1 MISFFR
7 SNSGNVYALESQQT
21 LSSENL
27 RALTWLFSGAE
38 ALKETS
44 LEGYYVG
51 PRKEM
56 ITPWSTNAIEII
68 QNMNIEGVIR
78 LEEYFPVKG
87 EDATYDPMLQALYCG
102 LNQELFHVNLEP
114 EEIKYITDIK
124 AYNEAEG
131 LALSP
136 EEITYLEQLSERLGR
151 PLSDSELFG
160 FSQVNSEHCRHK
172 IFGGTFII
180 DGEERASSLFAMI
193 KETSQ
198 QNPGLL
204 VSAYKDNVA
213 FVSGPKVEQFAPHRA
228 DAPDYFE
235 TKEIESVLSL
245 KAETHNFPTTVEPF
259 NGAAT
264 GTGGEIRDRMAGGRA
279 SIPLAGTAVYMTS
292 YPRTEGARAWEAY
305 SDERPWR
312 YQTPRQILTK
322 ASNGA
327 SDFGNKFGQPLI
339 CGSVLTYEH
348 TEGNGHPKYG
358 YDKVIMLAG
367 GVGYAKREYALKGE
381 PQTGEKVVLMGG
393 DNYRIGMGGGAV
405 SSVNTGL
412 YAGAIELNAVQ
423 RANPEMQK
431 RVQNV
436 VRAMA
441 ESDENPIVSIHDH
454 GAGGHLNCLSEL
466 VEATGGHIDMDR
478 LPVGDPTLSAKEIIG
493 NESQE
498 RMGLLVSESAV
509 DSLKRIAERER
520 APLYV
525 VGETTDDMRLVF
537 EKDNGTK
544 PIDLALGDMFGS
556 SPKTIMEDEHVERS
570 FAPLAY
576 AQDKIEEYLHNVL
589 RMEAVACK
597 DWLTCKVDRSVTG
610 RVARQQ
616 CQGEIQLPLSDL
628 GAMALD
634 FRGKAG
640 IATSIGHAPQVA
652 LVDPIAGSVMA
663 IAESLTN
670 IVFAPLTHGLSGVSL
685 SANWMWPCRNKGE
698 DARLYDAVEAAS
710 QFAISLGINI
720 PTGKD
725 SLSMT
730 QKYAGDEADVL
741 SPGTVIISAAGEV
754 SDVKKIVSPVLQNE
768 PNSAVYHIDFS
779 FAPLALGGSA
789 LAQSLGKL
797 GNETPSVDE
806 PEYFRDAFAAVQEL
820 IAGGYVLAGHDISAG
835 GLVTTLLEMCFPNS
849 KGGLKIDF
857 SAIPET
863 DLVKLL
869 FAENP
874 GVVLQLKN
882 LEEAEEILRSNSIG
896 FAKIAELSTER
907 TLDIKQGK
915 KHLSLDIDALRD
927 VWYESSFL
935 MDKHQTALLEA
946 EARRDN
952 YKQQTVSYKFPEGFS
967 GKMKDLGLDPNRK
980 TKSGV
985 KAAILRDKGT
995 NGEREMAYALWLA
1008 GFDVRD
1014 VHLTDLT
1021 SGRETLDDIQMIVFC
1036 GGFSNSDVLGSAK
1049 GWAAGILYN
1058 ATAKATLE
1066 RFYARPDTL
1075 SLGICNGCQLMAELE
1090 VLYPE
1095 HEEKHKMAHNDSGR
1109 FESGFV
1115 SLRIPKNHSVM
1126 LQNLE
1131 GTEIGI
1137 WVAHGEGKFDLKY
1150 SADKYHVIRQGIW
1163 TIRDIRINIF
1173 NSDSSKNREFKRY
1186 WKVIQKNP
1194 KNLSKQEEDIITKL
1208 KGQNN
1213 IFAVSYDLIKRFYS
1227 LFELTEI
1234 TSFKEG
1240 LEQLIT
1246 DLKETNLAKCDK
1258 LSSALNS
1265 WFKEIV
1271 NIIEYGYNNGFVE
1284 GYNNKIKVIKR
1295 IGYGYRN
1302 YERFN
1307 KLMKIRLQ
1315 AQLGDFYTPI
1325 LDIEPF
1331 NIIYTT

>member
-151 PLSDSELFG
+151 PLRDSELFG

-213 FVSGPKVEQFAPHRA
+213 FVTGPKVEQFAPHRA

-556 SPKTIMEDEHVERS
+556 SPKTIMEDEHVVRN

-640 IATSIGHAPQVA
+640 IATSIGLAPQVA
-652 LVDPIAGSVMA
+652 LVDPVAGSVMA

-935 MDKHQTALLEA
+935 MDKHQTALPEA

-952 YKQQTVSYKFPEGFS
+952 YKHQTVSYKFPEGFS

-980 TKSGV
+980 TKSGI

-1150 SADKYHVIRQGIW
+1150 SADKYHVIAQYKYDAYPANPNGSPAAIAGLCSADGRHLAMMPHPERAIFPW
-1163 TIRDIRINIF
+1163 TCAYYPEAERGEHEVTPWMVAFRNAYEWI
-1173 NSDSSKNREFKRY
+1173 KNYK
-1186 WKVIQKNP
+1186 
-1194 KNLSKQEEDIITKL
+1194 
-1208 KGQNN
+1208 
-1213 IFAVSYDLIKRFYS
+1213 
-1227 LFELTEI
+1227 
-1234 TSFKEG
+1234 
-1240 LEQLIT
+1240 
-1246 DLKETNLAKCDK
+1246 
-1258 LSSALNS
+1258 
-1265 WFKEIV
+1265 
-1271 NIIEYGYNNGFVE
+1271 
-1284 GYNNKIKVIKR
+1284 
-1295 IGYGYRN
+1295 
-1302 YERFN
+1302 
-1307 KLMKIRLQ
+1307 
-1315 AQLGDFYTPI
+1315 
-1325 LDIEPF
+1325 
-1331 NIIYTT
+1331 

>member
-213 FVSGPKVEQFAPHRA
+213 FVAGPKVEQFAPHRA

-305 SDERPWR
+305 SNERPWR

-652 LVDPIAGSVMA
+652 LVDPVAGSVMA

-849 KGGLKIDF
+849 KGGLNIDF

-935 MDKHQTALLEA
+935 MDKHQTALPEA

-980 TKSGV
+980 TKSGI

-1150 SADKYHVIRQGIW
+1150 SADKYHVIAQYKYDAYPANPNGSPHAIAGLCSADGRHLAMMPHPERAIFPW
-1163 TIRDIRINIF
+1163 TCAYYPEVERGEHEVTPWMVAFRNAYEWI
-1173 NSDSSKNREFKRY
+1173 KNYK
-1186 WKVIQKNP
+1186 
-1194 KNLSKQEEDIITKL
+1194 
-1208 KGQNN
+1208 
-1213 IFAVSYDLIKRFYS
+1213 
-1227 LFELTEI
+1227 
-1234 TSFKEG
+1234 
-1240 LEQLIT
+1240 
-1246 DLKETNLAKCDK
+1246 
-1258 LSSALNS
+1258 
-1265 WFKEIV
+1265 
-1271 NIIEYGYNNGFVE
+1271 
-1284 GYNNKIKVIKR
+1284 
-1295 IGYGYRN
+1295 
-1302 YERFN
+1302 
-1307 KLMKIRLQ
+1307 
-1315 AQLGDFYTPI
+1315 
-1325 LDIEPF
+1325 
-1331 NIIYTT
+1331 

>member
-292 YPRTEGARAWEAY
+292 YPRTEGARAWEVY

-652 LVDPIAGSVMA
+652 LVDPVAGSVMA

-882 LEEAEEILRSNSIG
+882 LKEAEEILRSNSIG

-935 MDKHQTALLEA
+935 MDKHQTALPEA

-980 TKSGV
+980 TKSGI

-1150 SADKYHVIRQGIW
+1150 SVDKYHVIAQYKYDAYPANPNGSPAAIAGLCSADGRHLAMMPHPERAIFPW
-1163 TIRDIRINIF
+1163 TCAYYPEAERGEHEVTPWMVAFRNAYEWI
-1173 NSDSSKNREFKRY
+1173 KNYK
-1186 WKVIQKNP
+1186 
-1194 KNLSKQEEDIITKL
+1194 
-1208 KGQNN
+1208 
-1213 IFAVSYDLIKRFYS
+1213 
-1227 LFELTEI
+1227 
-1234 TSFKEG
+1234 
-1240 LEQLIT
+1240 
-1246 DLKETNLAKCDK
+1246 
-1258 LSSALNS
+1258 
-1265 WFKEIV
+1265 
-1271 NIIEYGYNNGFVE
+1271 
-1284 GYNNKIKVIKR
+1284 
-1295 IGYGYRN
+1295 
-1302 YERFN
+1302 
-1307 KLMKIRLQ
+1307 
-1315 AQLGDFYTPI
+1315 
-1325 LDIEPF
+1325 
-1331 NIIYTT
+1331 

>member
-213 FVSGPKVEQFAPHRA
+213 FVAGPKVEQFAPHRA

-556 SPKTIMEDEHVERS
+556 SPKTIMEDEHVARS
-570 FAPLAY
+570 FASLAY

-652 LVDPIAGSVMA
+652 LVDPVAGSVMA

-768 PNSAVYHIDFS
+768 PDSAVYHIDFS

-935 MDKHQTALLEA
+935 MDKHQTALPEA

-980 TKSGV
+980 TKSGI

-1150 SADKYHVIRQGIW
+1150 SADKYHVIAQYKYDAYPANPNGSPHAIAGLCSADGRHLAMMPHPERAIFPW
-1163 TIRDIRINIF
+1163 TCAYYPEAERGEHEVTPWMVAFRNAYEWI
-1173 NSDSSKNREFKRY
+1173 KNYK
-1186 WKVIQKNP
+1186 
-1194 KNLSKQEEDIITKL
+1194 
-1208 KGQNN
+1208 
-1213 IFAVSYDLIKRFYS
+1213 
-1227 LFELTEI
+1227 
-1234 TSFKEG
+1234 
-1240 LEQLIT
+1240 
-1246 DLKETNLAKCDK
+1246 
-1258 LSSALNS
+1258 
-1265 WFKEIV
+1265 
-1271 NIIEYGYNNGFVE
+1271 
-1284 GYNNKIKVIKR
+1284 
-1295 IGYGYRN
+1295 
-1302 YERFN
+1302 
-1307 KLMKIRLQ
+1307 
-1315 AQLGDFYTPI
+1315 
-1325 LDIEPF
+1325 
-1331 NIIYTT
+1331 

>member
-213 FVSGPKVEQFAPHRA
+213 FVAGPKVEQFAPHRA

-348 TEGNGHPKYG
+348 TEGDGHSKYG

-556 SPKTIMEDEHVERS
+556 SPKTIMEDEHVERR

-652 LVDPIAGSVMA
+652 LVDPVAGSVMA

-754 SDVKKIVSPVLQNE
+754 SDVKKVVSPVLQNE

-806 PEYFRDAFAAVQEL
+806 PEYFRDAFSAVQEL
-820 IAGGYVLAGHDISAG
+820 ISGGYVLAGHDISAG

-882 LEEAEEILRSNSIG
+882 LKEAEEILRSNSIG

-915 KHLSLDIDALRD
+915 KHLTLDIDALRD

-935 MDKHQTALLEA
+935 MDKHQTALPEA

-980 TKSGV
+980 TKSGI

-1131 GTEIGI
+1131 GTEMGI

-1150 SADKYHVIRQGIW
+1150 SADKYHVIAQYKYDAYPANPNGSPHAIAGLCSADGRHLAMMPHPERAIFPW
-1163 TIRDIRINIF
+1163 TCAYYPEAERGEHEVTPWMVAFRNAYEWI
-1173 NSDSSKNREFKRY
+1173 KNYK
-1186 WKVIQKNP
+1186 
-1194 KNLSKQEEDIITKL
+1194 
-1208 KGQNN
+1208 
-1213 IFAVSYDLIKRFYS
+1213 
-1227 LFELTEI
+1227 
-1234 TSFKEG
+1234 
-1240 LEQLIT
+1240 
-1246 DLKETNLAKCDK
+1246 
-1258 LSSALNS
+1258 
-1265 WFKEIV
+1265 
-1271 NIIEYGYNNGFVE
+1271 
-1284 GYNNKIKVIKR
+1284 
-1295 IGYGYRN
+1295 
-1302 YERFN
+1302 
-1307 KLMKIRLQ
+1307 
-1315 AQLGDFYTPI
+1315 
-1325 LDIEPF
+1325 
-1331 NIIYTT
+1331 

>member
-78 LEEYFPVKG
+78 LEEYFPVKS

-136 EEITYLEQLSERLGR
+136 EEITYLEELSERLGR

-213 FVSGPKVEQFAPHRA
+213 FVAGPKVEQFAPHRA

-292 YPRTEGARAWEAY
+292 YPRTEGARVWEAY

-537 EKDNGTK
+537 EKDNGAK

-556 SPKTIMEDEHVERS
+556 SPKTIMEDEHVERN

-652 LVDPIAGSVMA
+652 LVDPVAGSVMA

-754 SDVKKIVSPVLQNE
+754 SDVEKIVSPVLQNE

-820 IAGGYVLAGHDISAG
+820 ISAGYVLAGHDISAG

-935 MDKHQTALLEA
+935 MDKHQTALPEA

-980 TKSGV
+980 TKSGI

-1150 SADKYHVIRQGIW
+1150 SADKYHVIAQYKYDAYPANPNGSPHAIAGLCSADGRHLAMMPHPERAIFPW
-1163 TIRDIRINIF
+1163 TCAYYPEAERGEHEVTPWMVAFRNAYEWI
-1173 NSDSSKNREFKRY
+1173 KNYK
-1186 WKVIQKNP
+1186 
-1194 KNLSKQEEDIITKL
+1194 
-1208 KGQNN
+1208 
-1213 IFAVSYDLIKRFYS
+1213 
-1227 LFELTEI
+1227 
-1234 TSFKEG
+1234 
-1240 LEQLIT
+1240 
-1246 DLKETNLAKCDK
+1246 
-1258 LSSALNS
+1258 
-1265 WFKEIV
+1265 
-1271 NIIEYGYNNGFVE
+1271 
-1284 GYNNKIKVIKR
+1284 
-1295 IGYGYRN
+1295 
-1302 YERFN
+1302 
-1307 KLMKIRLQ
+1307 
-1315 AQLGDFYTPI
+1315 
-1325 LDIEPF
+1325 
-1331 NIIYTT
+1331 

>member
-114 EEIKYITDIK
+114 EDIKYITDVK

-213 FVSGPKVEQFAPHRA
+213 FVAGPKIEQFAPHRA

-339 CGSVLTYEH
+339 CGSILTYEH
-348 TEGNGHPKYG
+348 TEGDGYPKYG

-381 PQTGEKVVLMGG
+381 PQTDEKVVLMGG

-556 SPKTIMEDEHVERS
+556 SPKTIMEDEHVARS
-570 FAPLAY
+570 FASLAY

-652 LVDPIAGSVMA
+652 LVDPVAGSVMA

-935 MDKHQTALLEA
+935 MDKHQTALPEA

-1150 SADKYHVIRQGIW
+1150 SADKYHVIAQYKYDAYPANPNGSPHAIAGLCSADGRHLAMMPHPERAIFPW
-1163 TIRDIRINIF
+1163 TCAYYPEAERGEHEVTPWMVAFRNAYEWI
-1173 NSDSSKNREFKRY
+1173 KNYK
-1186 WKVIQKNP
+1186 
-1194 KNLSKQEEDIITKL
+1194 
-1208 KGQNN
+1208 
-1213 IFAVSYDLIKRFYS
+1213 
-1227 LFELTEI
+1227 
-1234 TSFKEG
+1234 
-1240 LEQLIT
+1240 
-1246 DLKETNLAKCDK
+1246 
-1258 LSSALNS
+1258 
-1265 WFKEIV
+1265 
-1271 NIIEYGYNNGFVE
+1271 
-1284 GYNNKIKVIKR
+1284 
-1295 IGYGYRN
+1295 
-1302 YERFN
+1302 
-1307 KLMKIRLQ
+1307 
-1315 AQLGDFYTPI
+1315 
-1325 LDIEPF
+1325 
-1331 NIIYTT
+1331 

>member
-7 SNSGNVYALESQQT
+7 SNLGNVYALESQQT

-87 EDATYDPMLQALYCG
+87 EDATFDPMLQALYCG

-124 AYNEAEG
+124 AYNEVEG

-136 EEITYLEQLSERLGR
+136 EEITYLEELSERLGR

-213 FVSGPKVEQFAPHRA
+213 FVAGPKVEQFAPHRA

-292 YPRTEGARAWEAY
+292 YPRTEGARAWESY
-305 SDERPWR
+305 SNERPWR

-498 RMGLLVSESAV
+498 RMGLLVNESAV

-652 LVDPIAGSVMA
+652 LVDPVAGSVMA

-670 IVFAPLTHGLSGVSL
+670 IVFAPLPHGLSGVSL

-882 LEEAEEILRSNSIG
+882 LKEAEEILRSNSIG

-935 MDKHQTALLEA
+935 MDKHQTALPEA

-980 TKSGV
+980 TKSGI

-1137 WVAHGEGKFDLKY
+1137 WIAHGEGKFDLKY
-1150 SADKYHVIRQGIW
+1150 GADKYHVIAQYKYDAYPANPNGSPAAIAGLCSADGRHLAMMPHPERAIFPW
-1163 TIRDIRINIF
+1163 TCAYYPEAERG
-1173 NSDSSKNREFKRY
+1173 EH
-1186 WKVIQKNP
+1186 
-1194 KNLSKQEEDIITKL
+1194 
-1208 KGQNN
+1208 
-1213 IFAVSYDLIKRFYS
+1213 
-1227 LFELTEI
+1227 EI
-1234 TSFKEG
+1234 TPWMVAFRNAYE
-1240 LEQLIT
+1240 
-1246 DLKETNLAKCDK
+1246 
-1258 LSSALNS
+1258 
-1265 WFKEIV
+1265 W
-1271 NIIEYGYNNGFVE
+1271 
-1284 GYNNKIKVIKR
+1284 IK
-1295 IGYGYRN
+1295 N
-1302 YERFN
+1302 Y
-1307 KLMKIRLQ
+1307 K
-1315 AQLGDFYTPI
+1315 
-1325 LDIEPF
+1325 
-1331 NIIYTT
+1331 

>member
-213 FVSGPKVEQFAPHRA
+213 FVAGPKVEQFAPHRA

-652 LVDPIAGSVMA
+652 LVDPVAGSVMA

-935 MDKHQTALLEA
+935 MDKHQTALPEA

-980 TKSGV
+980 TKSGI

-1150 SADKYHVIRQGIW
+1150 SADKYHVIAQYKYDAYPANPNGSPHAIAGLCSADGRHLAMMPHPERAIFPW
-1163 TIRDIRINIF
+1163 TCAYYPEAERGEHEVTPWMVAFRNAYEWI
-1173 NSDSSKNREFKRY
+1173 KNYK
-1186 WKVIQKNP
+1186 
-1194 KNLSKQEEDIITKL
+1194 
-1208 KGQNN
+1208 
-1213 IFAVSYDLIKRFYS
+1213 
-1227 LFELTEI
+1227 
-1234 TSFKEG
+1234 
-1240 LEQLIT
+1240 
-1246 DLKETNLAKCDK
+1246 
-1258 LSSALNS
+1258 
-1265 WFKEIV
+1265 
-1271 NIIEYGYNNGFVE
+1271 
-1284 GYNNKIKVIKR
+1284 
-1295 IGYGYRN
+1295 
-1302 YERFN
+1302 
-1307 KLMKIRLQ
+1307 
-1315 AQLGDFYTPI
+1315 
-1325 LDIEPF
+1325 
-1331 NIIYTT
+1331 

>member
-213 FVSGPKVEQFAPHRA
+213 FVAGPKVEQFAPHRA

-245 KAETHNFPTTVEPF
+245 KSETHNFPTTVEPF

-348 TEGNGHPKYG
+348 TEGNDHPKYG

-556 SPKTIMEDEHVERS
+556 SPKTIMEDEHVARS

-652 LVDPIAGSVMA
+652 LVDPVAGSVMA

-882 LEEAEEILRSNSIG
+882 LKEAEEILRSNSIG

-935 MDKHQTALLEA
+935 MDKHQTALPEA

-1150 SADKYHVIRQGIW
+1150 SADKYHVIAQYKYDAYPANPNGSPHAIAGLCSADGRHLAMMPHPERAIFPW
-1163 TIRDIRINIF
+1163 TCAYYPEAERGEHEVTPWMVAFRNAYEWI
-1173 NSDSSKNREFKRY
+1173 KNYK
-1186 WKVIQKNP
+1186 
-1194 KNLSKQEEDIITKL
+1194 
-1208 KGQNN
+1208 
-1213 IFAVSYDLIKRFYS
+1213 
-1227 LFELTEI
+1227 
-1234 TSFKEG
+1234 
-1240 LEQLIT
+1240 
-1246 DLKETNLAKCDK
+1246 
-1258 LSSALNS
+1258 
-1265 WFKEIV
+1265 
-1271 NIIEYGYNNGFVE
+1271 
-1284 GYNNKIKVIKR
+1284 
-1295 IGYGYRN
+1295 
-1302 YERFN
+1302 
-1307 KLMKIRLQ
+1307 
-1315 AQLGDFYTPI
+1315 
-1325 LDIEPF
+1325 
-1331 NIIYTT
+1331 

>member
-7 SNSGNVYALESQQT
+7 SNSGNIYALESQQT

-44 LEGYYVG
+44 LEDYYVG

-213 FVSGPKVEQFAPHRA
+213 FVAGPKVEQFAPHRA

-498 RMGLLVSESAV
+498 RMGLLVSENAV

-556 SPKTIMEDEHVERS
+556 SPKTIMEDEYVERS

-652 LVDPIAGSVMA
+652 LVDPVAGSVMA

-882 LEEAEEILRSNSIG
+882 LKEAEEILRSNSIG

-915 KHLSLDIDALRD
+915 KHLTLDIDALRD

-935 MDKHQTALLEA
+935 MDKHQTALPEA

-980 TKSGV
+980 TKSGI

-1131 GTEIGI
+1131 GTEMGI

-1150 SADKYHVIRQGIW
+1150 SADKYHVIAQYKYDAYPANPNGSPHAIAGLCSADGRHLAMMPHPERAIFPW
-1163 TIRDIRINIF
+1163 TCAYYPEAERGEHEVTPWMVAFRNAYEWI
-1173 NSDSSKNREFKRY
+1173 KNYK
-1186 WKVIQKNP
+1186 
-1194 KNLSKQEEDIITKL
+1194 
-1208 KGQNN
+1208 
-1213 IFAVSYDLIKRFYS
+1213 
-1227 LFELTEI
+1227 
-1234 TSFKEG
+1234 
-1240 LEQLIT
+1240 
-1246 DLKETNLAKCDK
+1246 
-1258 LSSALNS
+1258 
-1265 WFKEIV
+1265 
-1271 NIIEYGYNNGFVE
+1271 
-1284 GYNNKIKVIKR
+1284 
-1295 IGYGYRN
+1295 
-1302 YERFN
+1302 
-1307 KLMKIRLQ
+1307 
-1315 AQLGDFYTPI
+1315 
-1325 LDIEPF
+1325 
-1331 NIIYTT
+1331 

>member
-556 SPKTIMEDEHVERS
+556 SPKTIMEDEHVARS

-652 LVDPIAGSVMA
+652 LVDPVAGSVMA

-789 LAQSLGKL
+789 LAQSLGRL

-882 LEEAEEILRSNSIG
+882 LKEAEEILRSNSIG

-935 MDKHQTALLEA
+935 MDKHQTALPEA

-980 TKSGV
+980 TKSGI

-1150 SADKYHVIRQGIW
+1150 SADKYHVIAQYKYDAYPANPNGSPHAIAGLCSADGRHLAMMPHPERAIFPW
-1163 TIRDIRINIF
+1163 TCAYYPEAERGEHEVTPWMVAFRNAYEWI
-1173 NSDSSKNREFKRY
+1173 KNYK
-1186 WKVIQKNP
+1186 
-1194 KNLSKQEEDIITKL
+1194 
-1208 KGQNN
+1208 
-1213 IFAVSYDLIKRFYS
+1213 
-1227 LFELTEI
+1227 
-1234 TSFKEG
+1234 
-1240 LEQLIT
+1240 
-1246 DLKETNLAKCDK
+1246 
-1258 LSSALNS
+1258 
-1265 WFKEIV
+1265 
-1271 NIIEYGYNNGFVE
+1271 
-1284 GYNNKIKVIKR
+1284 
-1295 IGYGYRN
+1295 
-1302 YERFN
+1302 
-1307 KLMKIRLQ
+1307 
-1315 AQLGDFYTPI
+1315 
-1325 LDIEPF
+1325 
-1331 NIIYTT
+1331 

>member
-213 FVSGPKVEQFAPHRA
+213 FVAGPKVEQFAPHRA

-652 LVDPIAGSVMA
+652 LVDPVAGSVMA

-806 PEYFRDAFAAVQEL
+806 PEYFRDAFSTVQEL

-882 LEEAEEILRSNSIG
+882 LKEAEEILRSNSIG

-935 MDKHQTALLEA
+935 MDKHQTALPEA

-980 TKSGV
+980 TKSGI

-1008 GFDVRD
+1008 GFNVRD

-1150 SADKYHVIRQGIW
+1150 SADKYHVIAQYKYDAYPANPNGSPHAIAGLCSADGRHLAMMPHPERAIFPW
-1163 TIRDIRINIF
+1163 TCAYYPEAERGEHEVTPWMVAFRNAYEWI
-1173 NSDSSKNREFKRY
+1173 KNYK
-1186 WKVIQKNP
+1186 
-1194 KNLSKQEEDIITKL
+1194 
-1208 KGQNN
+1208 
-1213 IFAVSYDLIKRFYS
+1213 
-1227 LFELTEI
+1227 
-1234 TSFKEG
+1234 
-1240 LEQLIT
+1240 
-1246 DLKETNLAKCDK
+1246 
-1258 LSSALNS
+1258 
-1265 WFKEIV
+1265 
-1271 NIIEYGYNNGFVE
+1271 
-1284 GYNNKIKVIKR
+1284 
-1295 IGYGYRN
+1295 
-1302 YERFN
+1302 
-1307 KLMKIRLQ
+1307 
-1315 AQLGDFYTPI
+1315 
-1325 LDIEPF
+1325 
-1331 NIIYTT
+1331 

>member
-576 AQDKIEEYLHNVL
+576 AQDKIEEYLYNVL

-652 LVDPIAGSVMA
+652 LVDPVAGSVMA

-935 MDKHQTALLEA
+935 MDKHQTALPEA

-980 TKSGV
+980 TKSGI

-1150 SADKYHVIRQGIW
+1150 SADKYHVIAQYKYDAYPANPNGSPHAIAGLCSADGRHLAMMPHPERAIFPW
-1163 TIRDIRINIF
+1163 TCAYYPEAERG
-1173 NSDSSKNREFKRY
+1173 EH
-1186 WKVIQKNP
+1186 
-1194 KNLSKQEEDIITKL
+1194 
-1208 KGQNN
+1208 
-1213 IFAVSYDLIKRFYS
+1213 
-1227 LFELTEI
+1227 EI
-1234 TSFKEG
+1234 TPWMVAFRNAYE
-1240 LEQLIT
+1240 
-1246 DLKETNLAKCDK
+1246 
-1258 LSSALNS
+1258 
-1265 WFKEIV
+1265 W
-1271 NIIEYGYNNGFVE
+1271 
-1284 GYNNKIKVIKR
+1284 IK
-1295 IGYGYRN
+1295 N
-1302 YERFN
+1302 Y
-1307 KLMKIRLQ
+1307 K
-1315 AQLGDFYTPI
+1315 
-1325 LDIEPF
+1325 
-1331 NIIYTT
+1331 

>member
-652 LVDPIAGSVMA
+652 LVDPVAGSVMA

-754 SDVKKIVSPVLQNE
+754 SDVKKIISPVLQNE

-779 FAPLALGGSA
+779 FAPLVLGGSA

-882 LEEAEEILRSNSIG
+882 LKEAEEILRSNSIG

-935 MDKHQTALLEA
+935 MDKHQTALPEA

-967 GKMKDLGLDPNRK
+967 GKMKDLGLNPNRK
-980 TKSGV
+980 TKSGI

-1150 SADKYHVIRQGIW
+1150 SADKYHVIAQYKYDAYPANPNGSPHAIAGLCSADGRHLAMMPHPERAIFPW
-1163 TIRDIRINIF
+1163 TCAYYPEAERGEHEVTPWMVAFRNAYEWI
-1173 NSDSSKNREFKRY
+1173 KNYK
-1186 WKVIQKNP
+1186 
-1194 KNLSKQEEDIITKL
+1194 
-1208 KGQNN
+1208 
-1213 IFAVSYDLIKRFYS
+1213 
-1227 LFELTEI
+1227 
-1234 TSFKEG
+1234 
-1240 LEQLIT
+1240 
-1246 DLKETNLAKCDK
+1246 
-1258 LSSALNS
+1258 
-1265 WFKEIV
+1265 
-1271 NIIEYGYNNGFVE
+1271 
-1284 GYNNKIKVIKR
+1284 
-1295 IGYGYRN
+1295 
-1302 YERFN
+1302 
-1307 KLMKIRLQ
+1307 
-1315 AQLGDFYTPI
+1315 
-1325 LDIEPF
+1325 
-1331 NIIYTT
+1331 

>member
-556 SPKTIMEDEHVERS
+556 SPKTIMEDEHVARS

-652 LVDPIAGSVMA
+652 LVDPVAGSVMA

-820 IAGGYVLAGHDISAG
+820 ISGGYVLAGHDISAG

-882 LEEAEEILRSNSIG
+882 LKEAEEILRSNSIG

-907 TLDIKQGK
+907 TLDIKQVK
-915 KHLSLDIDALRD
+915 KHLTLDIDALRD

-935 MDKHQTALLEA
+935 MDKHQTALPEA

-980 TKSGV
+980 TKSGI

-1150 SADKYHVIRQGIW
+1150 SADKYHVIAQYKYDAYPANPNGSPHAIAGLCSADGRHLAMMPHPERAIFPW
-1163 TIRDIRINIF
+1163 TCAYYPEAECGEHEVTPWMVAFRNAYEWI
-1173 NSDSSKNREFKRY
+1173 KNYK
-1186 WKVIQKNP
+1186 
-1194 KNLSKQEEDIITKL
+1194 
-1208 KGQNN
+1208 
-1213 IFAVSYDLIKRFYS
+1213 
-1227 LFELTEI
+1227 
-1234 TSFKEG
+1234 
-1240 LEQLIT
+1240 
-1246 DLKETNLAKCDK
+1246 
-1258 LSSALNS
+1258 
-1265 WFKEIV
+1265 
-1271 NIIEYGYNNGFVE
+1271 
-1284 GYNNKIKVIKR
+1284 
-1295 IGYGYRN
+1295 
-1302 YERFN
+1302 
-1307 KLMKIRLQ
+1307 
-1315 AQLGDFYTPI
+1315 
-1325 LDIEPF
+1325 
-1331 NIIYTT
+1331 

>member
-68 QNMNIEGVIR
+68 QNMNIEGVVR

-213 FVSGPKVEQFAPHRA
+213 FVAGPKVEQFAPHRA

-348 TEGNGHPKYG
+348 TEGDGHPKYG

-652 LVDPIAGSVMA
+652 LVDPVAGSVMA

-935 MDKHQTALLEA
+935 MDKHQTALPEA

-980 TKSGV
+980 TKSGI

-1131 GTEIGI
+1131 GTEMGI

-1150 SADKYHVIRQGIW
+1150 SADKYHVIAQYKYDAYPANPNGSPHAIAGLCSADGRHLAMMPHPERAIFPW
-1163 TIRDIRINIF
+1163 TCAYYPEAERGEHEVTPWMVAFRNAYEWI
-1173 NSDSSKNREFKRY
+1173 KNYK
-1186 WKVIQKNP
+1186 
-1194 KNLSKQEEDIITKL
+1194 
-1208 KGQNN
+1208 
-1213 IFAVSYDLIKRFYS
+1213 
-1227 LFELTEI
+1227 
-1234 TSFKEG
+1234 
-1240 LEQLIT
+1240 
-1246 DLKETNLAKCDK
+1246 
-1258 LSSALNS
+1258 
-1265 WFKEIV
+1265 
-1271 NIIEYGYNNGFVE
+1271 
-1284 GYNNKIKVIKR
+1284 
-1295 IGYGYRN
+1295 
-1302 YERFN
+1302 
-1307 KLMKIRLQ
+1307 
-1315 AQLGDFYTPI
+1315 
-1325 LDIEPF
+1325 
-1331 NIIYTT
+1331 

>member
-213 FVSGPKVEQFAPHRA
+213 FVAGPKVEQFAPHRA

-466 VEATGGHIDMDR
+466 VEATGGHIEMDR

-509 DSLKRIAERER
+509 DSLKRIADRER

-556 SPKTIMEDEHVERS
+556 SPKTIMEDEHVERN

-652 LVDPIAGSVMA
+652 LVDPVAGSVMA

-857 SAIPET
+857 SAIPEP

-882 LEEAEEILRSNSIG
+882 LKEAEEILRSNSIG

-935 MDKHQTALLEA
+935 MDKHQTALPEA

-980 TKSGV
+980 TKSGI

-1150 SADKYHVIRQGIW
+1150 SADKYHVIAQYKYDAYPANPNGSPHAIAGLCSADGRHLAMMPHPERAIFPW
-1163 TIRDIRINIF
+1163 TCAYYPEVERGEHEVTPWMVAFRNAYEWI
-1173 NSDSSKNREFKRY
+1173 KNYK
-1186 WKVIQKNP
+1186 
-1194 KNLSKQEEDIITKL
+1194 
-1208 KGQNN
+1208 
-1213 IFAVSYDLIKRFYS
+1213 
-1227 LFELTEI
+1227 
-1234 TSFKEG
+1234 
-1240 LEQLIT
+1240 
-1246 DLKETNLAKCDK
+1246 
-1258 LSSALNS
+1258 
-1265 WFKEIV
+1265 
-1271 NIIEYGYNNGFVE
+1271 
-1284 GYNNKIKVIKR
+1284 
-1295 IGYGYRN
+1295 
-1302 YERFN
+1302 
-1307 KLMKIRLQ
+1307 
-1315 AQLGDFYTPI
+1315 
-1325 LDIEPF
+1325 
-1331 NIIYTT
+1331 

>member
-102 LNQELFHVNLEP
+102 LNQELFHVNLES
-114 EEIKYITDIK
+114 EEIKYITDVK

-213 FVSGPKVEQFAPHRA
+213 FVAGPKVEQFAPHRA

-292 YPRTEGARAWEAY
+292 YPRTEEARAWEAY

-348 TEGNGHPKYG
+348 TEGDGHPKYG

-556 SPKTIMEDEHVERS
+556 SPKTIMEDVHVERS

-652 LVDPIAGSVMA
+652 LVDPVAGSVMA

-882 LEEAEEILRSNSIG
+882 LKEAEEILRSNSIG

-935 MDKHQTALLEA
+935 MDKHQTALPEA

-980 TKSGV
+980 TKSGI

-1150 SADKYHVIRQGIW
+1150 SADKYHVIAQYKYDAYPANPNGSPHAIAGLCSADGRHLAMMPHPERAIFPW
-1163 TIRDIRINIF
+1163 TCAYYPEAERGEHEVTPWMIAFRNAYEWI
-1173 NSDSSKNREFKRY
+1173 KNYK
-1186 WKVIQKNP
+1186 
-1194 KNLSKQEEDIITKL
+1194 
-1208 KGQNN
+1208 
-1213 IFAVSYDLIKRFYS
+1213 
-1227 LFELTEI
+1227 
-1234 TSFKEG
+1234 
-1240 LEQLIT
+1240 
-1246 DLKETNLAKCDK
+1246 
-1258 LSSALNS
+1258 
-1265 WFKEIV
+1265 
-1271 NIIEYGYNNGFVE
+1271 
-1284 GYNNKIKVIKR
+1284 
-1295 IGYGYRN
+1295 
-1302 YERFN
+1302 
-1307 KLMKIRLQ
+1307 
-1315 AQLGDFYTPI
+1315 
-1325 LDIEPF
+1325 
-1331 NIIYTT
+1331 

>member
-151 PLSDSELFG
+151 ALSDSELFG

-213 FVSGPKVEQFAPHRA
+213 FVAGPKVEQFAPHRA

-292 YPRTEGARAWEAY
+292 YPRTEGARAWEVY
-305 SDERPWR
+305 LDERPWR

-348 TEGNGHPKYG
+348 TEGNGHSKYG

-652 LVDPIAGSVMA
+652 LVDPVAGSVMA

-882 LEEAEEILRSNSIG
+882 LKEAEEILRSNSIG

-935 MDKHQTALLEA
+935 MDKHQTALPEA

-1058 ATAKATLE
+1058 DTAKATLE

-1150 SADKYHVIRQGIW
+1150 SADKYHVIAQYKYDAYPANPNGSPHAIAGLCSADGRHLAMMPHPERAIFPW
-1163 TIRDIRINIF
+1163 TCAYYPEAERGEHEVTPWMVAFRNAYEWI
-1173 NSDSSKNREFKRY
+1173 KNYK
-1186 WKVIQKNP
+1186 
-1194 KNLSKQEEDIITKL
+1194 
-1208 KGQNN
+1208 
-1213 IFAVSYDLIKRFYS
+1213 
-1227 LFELTEI
+1227 
-1234 TSFKEG
+1234 
-1240 LEQLIT
+1240 
-1246 DLKETNLAKCDK
+1246 
-1258 LSSALNS
+1258 
-1265 WFKEIV
+1265 
-1271 NIIEYGYNNGFVE
+1271 
-1284 GYNNKIKVIKR
+1284 
-1295 IGYGYRN
+1295 
-1302 YERFN
+1302 
-1307 KLMKIRLQ
+1307 
-1315 AQLGDFYTPI
+1315 
-1325 LDIEPF
+1325 
-1331 NIIYTT
+1331 

>member
-78 LEEYFPVKG
+78 LEEYFPVKS

-136 EEITYLEQLSERLGR
+136 EEITYLEELSERLGR

-213 FVSGPKVEQFAPHRA
+213 FVAGPKVEQFAPHRA

-412 YAGAIELNAVQ
+412 YAGTIELNAVQ

-509 DSLKRIAERER
+509 DSLKRIADRER

-556 SPKTIMEDEHVERS
+556 SPKTIMEDVHVART
-570 FAPLAY
+570 FAPLVY

-652 LVDPIAGSVMA
+652 LVDPVAGSVMA

-882 LEEAEEILRSNSIG
+882 LKEAEEILRSNSIG

-935 MDKHQTALLEA
+935 MDKHQTALPEA

-980 TKSGV
+980 TKSGI

-1150 SADKYHVIRQGIW
+1150 SADKYHVIAQYKYDAYPANPNGSPHAIAGLCSADGRHLAMMPHPERAIFPW
-1163 TIRDIRINIF
+1163 TCAYYPEAERGEHEVTPWMVAFRNAYEWI
-1173 NSDSSKNREFKRY
+1173 KNYK
-1186 WKVIQKNP
+1186 
-1194 KNLSKQEEDIITKL
+1194 
-1208 KGQNN
+1208 
-1213 IFAVSYDLIKRFYS
+1213 
-1227 LFELTEI
+1227 
-1234 TSFKEG
+1234 
-1240 LEQLIT
+1240 
-1246 DLKETNLAKCDK
+1246 
-1258 LSSALNS
+1258 
-1265 WFKEIV
+1265 
-1271 NIIEYGYNNGFVE
+1271 
-1284 GYNNKIKVIKR
+1284 
-1295 IGYGYRN
+1295 
-1302 YERFN
+1302 
-1307 KLMKIRLQ
+1307 
-1315 AQLGDFYTPI
+1315 
-1325 LDIEPF
+1325 
-1331 NIIYTT
+1331 

>member
-7 SNSGNVYALESQQT
+7 SNLGNVYALESQQT

-198 QNPGLL
+198 QNSGLL

-213 FVSGPKVEQFAPHRA
+213 FVAGPKVEQFAPHRA

-652 LVDPIAGSVMA
+652 LVDPVAGSVMA

-754 SDVKKIVSPVLQNE
+754 SDVKKIVSPVLQDE
-768 PNSAVYHIDFS
+768 PDSAVYHIDFS

-935 MDKHQTALLEA
+935 MDKHQTALPEA

-980 TKSGV
+980 TKSGI

-1008 GFDVRD
+1008 DFDVRD

-1150 SADKYHVIRQGIW
+1150 SADKYHVIAQYKYDAYPANPNGSPHAIAGLCSADGRHLAMMPHPERAIFPW
-1163 TIRDIRINIF
+1163 TCAYYPEAERGEHEVTPWMVAFRNAYEWI
-1173 NSDSSKNREFKRY
+1173 KNYK
-1186 WKVIQKNP
+1186 
-1194 KNLSKQEEDIITKL
+1194 
-1208 KGQNN
+1208 
-1213 IFAVSYDLIKRFYS
+1213 
-1227 LFELTEI
+1227 
-1234 TSFKEG
+1234 
-1240 LEQLIT
+1240 
-1246 DLKETNLAKCDK
+1246 
-1258 LSSALNS
+1258 
-1265 WFKEIV
+1265 
-1271 NIIEYGYNNGFVE
+1271 
-1284 GYNNKIKVIKR
+1284 
-1295 IGYGYRN
+1295 
-1302 YERFN
+1302 
-1307 KLMKIRLQ
+1307 
-1315 AQLGDFYTPI
+1315 
-1325 LDIEPF
+1325 
-1331 NIIYTT
+1331 

>member
-7 SNSGNVYALESQQT
+7 SNSGNIYALESQQT

-38 ALKETS
+38 ALKENS

-213 FVSGPKVEQFAPHRA
+213 FVAGPKVEQFAPHRA

-652 LVDPIAGSVMA
+652 LVDPVAGSVMA

-768 PNSAVYHIDFS
+768 PDSAVYHIDFS

-882 LEEAEEILRSNSIG
+882 LKEAEEILRSNSIG

-935 MDKHQTALLEA
+935 MDKHQTALPEA

-952 YKQQTVSYKFPEGFS
+952 YKKQTVSYKFPEGFS

-980 TKSGV
+980 TKSGI

-1150 SADKYHVIRQGIW
+1150 SADKYHVIAQYKYDAYPANPNGSPHAIAGLCSADGRHLAMMPDPERAIFPW
-1163 TIRDIRINIF
+1163 TCAYYPEAERG
-1173 NSDSSKNREFKRY
+1173 EH
-1186 WKVIQKNP
+1186 
-1194 KNLSKQEEDIITKL
+1194 
-1208 KGQNN
+1208 
-1213 IFAVSYDLIKRFYS
+1213 
-1227 LFELTEI
+1227 EI
-1234 TSFKEG
+1234 TPWMVAFRNAYE
-1240 LEQLIT
+1240 
-1246 DLKETNLAKCDK
+1246 
-1258 LSSALNS
+1258 
-1265 WFKEIV
+1265 W
-1271 NIIEYGYNNGFVE
+1271 
-1284 GYNNKIKVIKR
+1284 IK
-1295 IGYGYRN
+1295 N
-1302 YERFN
+1302 Y
-1307 KLMKIRLQ
+1307 K
-1315 AQLGDFYTPI
+1315 
-1325 LDIEPF
+1325 
-1331 NIIYTT
+1331 

>member
-87 EDATYDPMLQALYCG
+87 EDTTYDPMLQALYCG

-213 FVSGPKVEQFAPHRA
+213 FVAGPKVEQFAPYRA

-348 TEGNGHPKYG
+348 TEGDGHPKYG

-556 SPKTIMEDEHVERS
+556 SPKTIMEDEHVARS

-652 LVDPIAGSVMA
+652 LVDPVAGSVMA

-882 LEEAEEILRSNSIG
+882 LKEAEEILRSNSIG

-935 MDKHQTALLEA
+935 MDKHQTALPEA

-980 TKSGV
+980 TKSGI

-1150 SADKYHVIRQGIW
+1150 SADKYHVIAQYKYDAYPANPNGSPHAIAGLCSADGRHLAMMPHPERAIFPW
-1163 TIRDIRINIF
+1163 TCAYYPEAERGEHEVTPWMVAFRNAYEWI
-1173 NSDSSKNREFKRY
+1173 KNYK
-1186 WKVIQKNP
+1186 
-1194 KNLSKQEEDIITKL
+1194 
-1208 KGQNN
+1208 
-1213 IFAVSYDLIKRFYS
+1213 
-1227 LFELTEI
+1227 
-1234 TSFKEG
+1234 
-1240 LEQLIT
+1240 
-1246 DLKETNLAKCDK
+1246 
-1258 LSSALNS
+1258 
-1265 WFKEIV
+1265 
-1271 NIIEYGYNNGFVE
+1271 
-1284 GYNNKIKVIKR
+1284 
-1295 IGYGYRN
+1295 
-1302 YERFN
+1302 
-1307 KLMKIRLQ
+1307 
-1315 AQLGDFYTPI
+1315 
-1325 LDIEPF
+1325 
-1331 NIIYTT
+1331 

>member
-213 FVSGPKVEQFAPHRA
+213 FVAGPKVEQFAPHRA

-348 TEGNGHPKYG
+348 TEGDGHPKYG

-537 EKDNGTK
+537 EKDNGAK

-556 SPKTIMEDEHVERS
+556 SPKTIMEDEHVVRN
-570 FAPLAY
+570 FAPLVY

-634 FRGKAG
+634 FRGTAG

-652 LVDPIAGSVMA
+652 LVDPVAGSVMA

-806 PEYFRDAFAAVQEL
+806 PEYFRDAFTAVQEL
-820 IAGGYVLAGHDISAG
+820 IDGGYVLAGHDISAG

-882 LEEAEEILRSNSIG
+882 LKEAEEILRSNSIG

-935 MDKHQTALLEA
+935 MDKHQTALPEA

-980 TKSGV
+980 AKSGV

-1150 SADKYHVIRQGIW
+1150 SADKYHVIAQYKYDAYPANPNGSPHAIAGLCSADGRHLAMMPHPERAIFPW
-1163 TIRDIRINIF
+1163 TCAYYPEAERGEHEVTPWMVAFRNAYEWI
-1173 NSDSSKNREFKRY
+1173 KNYK
-1186 WKVIQKNP
+1186 
-1194 KNLSKQEEDIITKL
+1194 
-1208 KGQNN
+1208 
-1213 IFAVSYDLIKRFYS
+1213 
-1227 LFELTEI
+1227 
-1234 TSFKEG
+1234 
-1240 LEQLIT
+1240 
-1246 DLKETNLAKCDK
+1246 
-1258 LSSALNS
+1258 
-1265 WFKEIV
+1265 
-1271 NIIEYGYNNGFVE
+1271 
-1284 GYNNKIKVIKR
+1284 
-1295 IGYGYRN
+1295 
-1302 YERFN
+1302 
-1307 KLMKIRLQ
+1307 
-1315 AQLGDFYTPI
+1315 
-1325 LDIEPF
+1325 
-1331 NIIYTT
+1331 

>member
-213 FVSGPKVEQFAPHRA
+213 FVAGPKVEQFAPHRS

-292 YPRTEGARAWEAY
+292 YPRTEGARAWEVY

-466 VEATGGHIDMDR
+466 VEDTGGHIDMDR

-509 DSLKRIAERER
+509 DSLKRIADRER

-652 LVDPIAGSVMA
+652 LVDPVAGSVMA

-1150 SADKYHVIRQGIW
+1150 SADKYHVIAQYKYDAYPANPNGSPHAIAGLCSADGRHLAMMPHPERAIFPW
-1163 TIRDIRINIF
+1163 TCAYYPEAERGEHEVTPWMVAFRNAYEWI
-1173 NSDSSKNREFKRY
+1173 KNYK
-1186 WKVIQKNP
+1186 
-1194 KNLSKQEEDIITKL
+1194 
-1208 KGQNN
+1208 
-1213 IFAVSYDLIKRFYS
+1213 
-1227 LFELTEI
+1227 
-1234 TSFKEG
+1234 
-1240 LEQLIT
+1240 
-1246 DLKETNLAKCDK
+1246 
-1258 LSSALNS
+1258 
-1265 WFKEIV
+1265 
-1271 NIIEYGYNNGFVE
+1271 
-1284 GYNNKIKVIKR
+1284 
-1295 IGYGYRN
+1295 
-1302 YERFN
+1302 
-1307 KLMKIRLQ
+1307 
-1315 AQLGDFYTPI
+1315 
-1325 LDIEPF
+1325 
-1331 NIIYTT
+1331 

>member
-213 FVSGPKVEQFAPHRA
+213 FVAGPKVEQFAPHRA

-556 SPKTIMEDEHVERS
+556 SPKTIMEDEHVARS

-652 LVDPIAGSVMA
+652 LVDPVAGSVMA

-935 MDKHQTALLEA
+935 MDKHQTALPEA
-946 EARRDN
+946 EARRGN

-980 TKSGV
+980 TKSGI

-1150 SADKYHVIRQGIW
+1150 SADKYHVIAQYKYDAYPANPNGSPHAIAGLCSADGRHLAMMPHPERAIFPW
-1163 TIRDIRINIF
+1163 TCAYYPEAERGEHEVTPWMVAFRNAYEWI
-1173 NSDSSKNREFKRY
+1173 KNYK
-1186 WKVIQKNP
+1186 
-1194 KNLSKQEEDIITKL
+1194 
-1208 KGQNN
+1208 
-1213 IFAVSYDLIKRFYS
+1213 
-1227 LFELTEI
+1227 
-1234 TSFKEG
+1234 
-1240 LEQLIT
+1240 
-1246 DLKETNLAKCDK
+1246 
-1258 LSSALNS
+1258 
-1265 WFKEIV
+1265 
-1271 NIIEYGYNNGFVE
+1271 
-1284 GYNNKIKVIKR
+1284 
-1295 IGYGYRN
+1295 
-1302 YERFN
+1302 
-1307 KLMKIRLQ
+1307 
-1315 AQLGDFYTPI
+1315 
-1325 LDIEPF
+1325 
-1331 NIIYTT
+1331 

>member
-136 EEITYLEQLSERLGR
+136 EEITYLKQLSERLGR

-652 LVDPIAGSVMA
+652 LVDPVAGSVMA

-670 IVFAPLTHGLSGVSL
+670 IVFAPFAHGLSGVSL

-849 KGGLKIDF
+849 KGGLNIDF

-935 MDKHQTALLEA
+935 MDKHQTALPEA

-952 YKQQTVSYKFPEGFS
+952 YKKQTVSYKFPEGFS

-980 TKSGV
+980 TKSGI

-1150 SADKYHVIRQGIW
+1150 SADKYHVIAQYKYDAYPANPNGSPAAIAGLCSADGRHLAMMPHPERAIFPW
-1163 TIRDIRINIF
+1163 TCAYYPEAERGEHEVTPWMVAFRNAYEWI
-1173 NSDSSKNREFKRY
+1173 KNYK
-1186 WKVIQKNP
+1186 
-1194 KNLSKQEEDIITKL
+1194 
-1208 KGQNN
+1208 
-1213 IFAVSYDLIKRFYS
+1213 
-1227 LFELTEI
+1227 
-1234 TSFKEG
+1234 
-1240 LEQLIT
+1240 
-1246 DLKETNLAKCDK
+1246 
-1258 LSSALNS
+1258 
-1265 WFKEIV
+1265 
-1271 NIIEYGYNNGFVE
+1271 
-1284 GYNNKIKVIKR
+1284 
-1295 IGYGYRN
+1295 
-1302 YERFN
+1302 
-1307 KLMKIRLQ
+1307 
-1315 AQLGDFYTPI
+1315 
-1325 LDIEPF
+1325 
-1331 NIIYTT
+1331 

>member
-114 EEIKYITDIK
+114 EEIKHITDIK

-136 EEITYLEQLSERLGR
+136 EEITYLEELSERLGR

-213 FVSGPKVEQFAPHRA
+213 FVAGPKVEQFAPHRA

-292 YPRTEGARAWEAY
+292 YPRTEGDRAWEAY

-556 SPKTIMEDEHVERS
+556 SPKTIMEDEHVARS
-570 FAPLAY
+570 FSPLAY

-652 LVDPIAGSVMA
+652 LVDPVAGSVMA

-710 QFAISLGINI
+710 QFAISLGVNI

-882 LEEAEEILRSNSIG
+882 LKEAEEILRSNSIG

-935 MDKHQTALLEA
+935 MDKHQTALPEA

-980 TKSGV
+980 TKSGI

-1150 SADKYHVIRQGIW
+1150 SADKYHVIAQYKYDAYPANPNGSPHAIAGLCSADGRHLAMMPHPERAIFPW
-1163 TIRDIRINIF
+1163 TCAYYPEAERGEHEVTPWMVAFRNAYEWI
-1173 NSDSSKNREFKRY
+1173 KNYK
-1186 WKVIQKNP
+1186 
-1194 KNLSKQEEDIITKL
+1194 
-1208 KGQNN
+1208 
-1213 IFAVSYDLIKRFYS
+1213 
-1227 LFELTEI
+1227 
-1234 TSFKEG
+1234 
-1240 LEQLIT
+1240 
-1246 DLKETNLAKCDK
+1246 
-1258 LSSALNS
+1258 
-1265 WFKEIV
+1265 
-1271 NIIEYGYNNGFVE
+1271 
-1284 GYNNKIKVIKR
+1284 
-1295 IGYGYRN
+1295 
-1302 YERFN
+1302 
-1307 KLMKIRLQ
+1307 
-1315 AQLGDFYTPI
+1315 
-1325 LDIEPF
+1325 
-1331 NIIYTT
+1331 

>member
-213 FVSGPKVEQFAPHRA
+213 FVAGPKVEQFAPHRA

-292 YPRTEGARAWEAY
+292 YPRTEGVRAWEAY
-305 SDERPWR
+305 SEERPWR

-466 VEATGGHIDMDR
+466 VEATGGHIEMDR

-556 SPKTIMEDEHVERS
+556 SPKTIMEDEHVERN

-652 LVDPIAGSVMA
+652 LVDPVAGSVMA

-730 QKYAGDEADVL
+730 QKYAGNEADIL

-882 LEEAEEILRSNSIG
+882 LKEAEEILRSNSIG

-935 MDKHQTALLEA
+935 MDKHQTALPEA

-980 TKSGV
+980 TKSGI

-1150 SADKYHVIRQGIW
+1150 SADKYHVIAQYKYDAYPANPNGSPHAIAGLCSADGRHLAMMPHPERAIFPW
-1163 TIRDIRINIF
+1163 TCAYYPEAERGEHEVTPWMVAFRNAYEWI
-1173 NSDSSKNREFKRY
+1173 KNYK
-1186 WKVIQKNP
+1186 
-1194 KNLSKQEEDIITKL
+1194 
-1208 KGQNN
+1208 
-1213 IFAVSYDLIKRFYS
+1213 
-1227 LFELTEI
+1227 
-1234 TSFKEG
+1234 
-1240 LEQLIT
+1240 
-1246 DLKETNLAKCDK
+1246 
-1258 LSSALNS
+1258 
-1265 WFKEIV
+1265 
-1271 NIIEYGYNNGFVE
+1271 
-1284 GYNNKIKVIKR
+1284 
-1295 IGYGYRN
+1295 
-1302 YERFN
+1302 
-1307 KLMKIRLQ
+1307 
-1315 AQLGDFYTPI
+1315 
-1325 LDIEPF
+1325 
-1331 NIIYTT
+1331 

>member
-21 LSSENL
+21 FSSENL

-213 FVSGPKVEQFAPHRA
+213 FVAGPKVEQFSPHRA

-348 TEGNGHPKYG
+348 TEGDGHPKYG

-466 VEATGGHIDMDR
+466 VEATGGHIEMDR

-537 EKDNGTK
+537 EKDNGAK

-556 SPKTIMEDEHVERS
+556 SPKTIMEDEHVVRN
-570 FAPLAY
+570 FAPLVY

-634 FRGKAG
+634 FRGTAG

-652 LVDPIAGSVMA
+652 LVDPVAGSVMA

-806 PEYFRDAFAAVQEL
+806 PEYFRDAFTAVQEL
-820 IAGGYVLAGHDISAG
+820 IDGGYVLAGHDISAG

-882 LEEAEEILRSNSIG
+882 LKEAEEILRSNSIG

-935 MDKHQTALLEA
+935 MDKHQTALPEA

-980 TKSGV
+980 AKSGV

-1150 SADKYHVIRQGIW
+1150 SADKYHVIAQYKYDAYPANPNGSPHAIAGLCSADGRHLAMMPHPERAIFPW
-1163 TIRDIRINIF
+1163 TCAYYPEAERGEHEVTPWMVAFRNAYEWI
-1173 NSDSSKNREFKRY
+1173 KNYK
-1186 WKVIQKNP
+1186 
-1194 KNLSKQEEDIITKL
+1194 
-1208 KGQNN
+1208 
-1213 IFAVSYDLIKRFYS
+1213 
-1227 LFELTEI
+1227 
-1234 TSFKEG
+1234 
-1240 LEQLIT
+1240 
-1246 DLKETNLAKCDK
+1246 
-1258 LSSALNS
+1258 
-1265 WFKEIV
+1265 
-1271 NIIEYGYNNGFVE
+1271 
-1284 GYNNKIKVIKR
+1284 
-1295 IGYGYRN
+1295 
-1302 YERFN
+1302 
-1307 KLMKIRLQ
+1307 
-1315 AQLGDFYTPI
+1315 
-1325 LDIEPF
+1325 
-1331 NIIYTT
+1331 